1 MARERERTLP
11 ELEDPAWGPVA
22 DEAPAGAR
30 PLGAWGSADAG
41 GVSFAGARI
50 DTLLLCGGAIARPGA
65 VRFGSRQARR
75 SLTLPGLLGIHVVFA
90 PVSPRPLLLGLVRLL
105 NVCSELIYVEY
116 TETWDVGEGSYRPA
130 LGACER
136 RTPHAIWALADASAV
151 VRAVPP
157 GPSPRRGLA
166 LDIRIA
172 LPPSSRRELCFAY
185 VRCTPPEEPAGLVR
199 AFRGDVLKEL
209 ERTFGTGH

>member
-75 SLTLPGLLGIHVVFA
+75 LEELGI
-90 PVSPRPLLLGLVRLL
+90 R
-105 NVCSELIYVEY
+105 
-116 TETWDVGEGSYRPA
+116 
-130 LGACER
+130 GANGR
-136 RTPHAIWALADASAV
+136 RTVFTASLSPDQIEYLSTRSW
-151 VRAVPP
+151 VRYLVFSKQLQPI
-157 GPSPRRGLA
+157 
-166 LDIRIA
+166 DEEED
-172 LPPSSRRELCFAY
+172 SS
-185 VRCTPPEEPAGLVR
+185 
-199 AFRGDVLKEL
+199 
-209 ERTFGTGH
+209 

>member
-1 MARERERTLP
+1 M
-11 ELEDPAWGPVA
+11 
-22 DEAPAGAR
+22 
-30 PLGAWGSADAG
+30 
-41 GVSFAGARI
+41 
-50 DTLLLCGGAIARPGA
+50 
-65 VRFGSRQARR
+65 
-75 SLTLPGLLGIHVVFA
+75 VFA

-136 RTPHAIWALADASAV
+136 RTPQAIWALDV
-151 VRAVPP
+151 
-157 GPSPRRGLA
+157 
-166 LDIRIA
+166 RIA

-199 AFRGDVLKEL
+199 AFRGDVPKEL
-209 ERTFGTGH
+209 ERTPGTGH